1 MKKFNTTLL
10 ITTLFIMATVHFAF
24 AQMSPKEKFFQ
35 DYEKLIEEVRAQ
47 NGEILSPK
55 NFKKA
60 IEKYEEAS
68 RDYDSKK
75 SIKTVRSSLDEASRY
90 ANRTLEVINLAKV
103 SLISAIEARDAALS
117 ADAPLYSEKLWEEAE
132 KKFSDSARE
141 LEDDDM
147 NGARRKGAESI
158 DLFKKAELL
167 AIKNGILG
175 EAREAV
181 ALAEEAK
188 AKEYCFHTLSNA
200 QNLLAQAEQILNRDR
215 YARDEAIKKAQE
227 AAYQGRHAQYLAKTI
242 SVLSEKQ
249 QNWENVILKFEEIL
263 TNLSSLFNY
272 QPSFEKGMDNGVKS
286 LTTYIQNLKEEKK
299 RLVEENSVLEEE
311 LNAVRER
318 EANYSAELQKKL
330 NREKKIEKVKNLF
343 TPEEAKVIYE
353 GDNLT
358 IRLAGF
364 NFPSGQA
371 IIQPEYF
378 SLLTKIQ
385 RAINEFPESH
395 ILIEGHTDS
404 VGDAYRNKVLSE
416 QRAGAVREYLLAN
429 MDIKPEQI
437 SHLGF
442 GEERP
447 IASNET
453 REGKANNRRIDVV
466 ISLEN

>member
-1 MKKFNTTLL
+1 MKKFNKNRL
-10 ITTLFIMATVHFAF
+10 ISILILIFSVQVAF
-24 AQMSPKEKFFQ
+24 AQMSPKDKFFQ

-47 NGEILSPK
+47 NGEILSPE

-68 RDYDSKK
+68 HDYDSKK
-75 SIKTVRSSLDEASRY
+75 SIKTVRSSLDEASGY
-90 ANRTLEVINLAKV
+90 ANRTLEVIKLAKV
-103 SLISAIEARDAALS
+103 SLASAIEARDAALS
-117 ADAPLYSEKLWEEAE
+117 ADAPLYSERDWEEAE
-132 KKFSDSARE
+132 KKFSDATRE

-147 NGARRKGAESI
+147 NGARKKGAESI
-158 DLFKKAELL
+158 DLYKKAELL

-175 EAREAV
+175 EAREQV
-181 ALAEEAK
+181 ALAEEAN

-227 AAYQGRHAQYLAKTI
+227 AAYQGRHAQYLAKMI
-242 SVLSEKQ
+242 IVLSKKQ

-272 QPSFEKGMDNGVKS
+272 QPSFEEGMDNGVKS
-286 LTTYIQNLKEEKK
+286 LTAYIQNLKEEKK
-299 RLVEENSVLEEE
+299 RLVDENSELEEE

-330 NREKKIEKVKNLF
+330 NREKKIEKVKSLF

-353 GDNLT
+353 GDNLI

-385 RAINEFPESH
+385 RAINEFPGSH

-404 VGDAYRNKVLSE
+404 VGDAYKNKVLSE

-429 MDIKPEQI
+429 MDVQPEQI